1 MFHGNQSYFSSFSSD
16 GEENDEI
23 EDAVQNNVS
32 NNEPTDVAESGDD
45 IPLASLAGA
54 SNQVSSVDQA

>member
-16 GEENDEI
+16 EEENDEI
-23 EDAVQNNVS
+23 EDAVRNNAF
-32 NNEPTDVAESGDD
+32 NNEPTDAAESDDD

-54 SNQVSSVDQA
+54 SNQISSIDKV